1 MLLNMI
7 CMNKNIKKIM
17 KLLLYKLKMALTCLD
32 DRTLTEDENEY
43 KNINPSK
50 YGYQFAIEII

>member
-1 MLLNMI
+1 MY
-7 CMNKNIKKIM
+7 KNIKKIM
-17 KLLLYKLKMALTCLD
+17 KLSLNKLKIALTFLD

-43 KNINPSK
+43 KNINSSK

>member
-1 MLLNMI
+1 MYNLYVQ
-7 CMNKNIKKIM
+7 KYKKIM